1 MSYCA
6 PDPETECKLCG
17 GSVGGPDGS
26 SFTMAFQPIYD
37 ITTGET
43 FAHEALVRP
52 SEGGN
57 AQDVL
62 NHVVHEDRY
71 RFDREC
77 RIKAIVLAAR
87 LGIRVKL
94 SLNCLPN
101 AILDPQTCLRTTLLA
116 AKAHGVAPSNL
127 IFEFTEDEAIAYPQR
142 IRRLVAGF
150 KHLGILTAID
160 DFGAGHAGLGLM
172 SDLETDIVK
181 LDMRLVRNIHR
192 DPRRS
197 IIVQRLLRMCADLGT
212 LVVVEGVEC
221 REELDRLKELGA
233 THVQGYLLGTPLLD
247 GLRPGP
253 AIPLPLAA

>member
-6 PDPETECKLCG
+6 PDAHTDCRLCG
-17 GSVGGPDGS
+17 GTPDSLDGS

-37 ITTGET
+37 VTTGDT
-43 FAHEALVRP
+43 YAHEALVRP

-62 NHVVHEDRY
+62 CRVDHADRY

-77 RIKAIVLAAR
+77 RIKAIVQAAG

-101 AILDPQTCLRTTLLA
+101 AILDPQTCLRTTLRA
-116 AKAHGVAPSNL
+116 ARDHGVEPSNL
-127 IFEFTEDEAIAYPQR
+127 IFEFTEDEAIANPQR

-160 DFGAGHAGLGLM
+160 DFGAGYAGLGLM

-181 LDMRLVRNIHR
+181 LDMRLVRNIHN

-197 IIVQRLLRMCADLGT
+197 IIVKRVIRMCAELGT
-212 LVVVEGVEC
+212 LVVVEGVES
-221 REELDRLKELGA
+221 REELARLRSLGA

-247 GLRPGP
+247 GLRVGP